1 MAKVKKAKNKPV
13 VGLDLGCDSMKLVLC
28 SGGKVKKY
36 FQAPMPQNLMKEGRA
51 VSPEAL
57 GELLRSA
64 LKVNGFSCRDAALV
78 LPNDVVYL
86 RNVTM
91 PRMTAEQLVYN
102 LPFEFRD
109 YISDEFKD
117 YAFDYAMIS
126 TPDEL
131 LGKKAEADDK
141 KDDEEGEFGSGAM
154 QLLAVAVPLEVIE
167 EYRMAL
173 RKAGLKLAKLAPT
186 VSAFRELIVRQSGGD
201 APEREDCVLDLGS
214 QSIRMYMFKGG
225 RHVVTRVLEIGLST
239 IDQVIADA
247 LSIDVHLA
255 HTYLLTNHEDC
266 QNAEYCRNTYGNI
279 AVELMR
285 ALNFYRF
292 SNPDSRLNDLWVC
305 GGGANIAPLR
315 AAIEE
320 TLDLTVHAA
329 SELVDGVEDAG
340 AFAQAVGITMTG
352 D

>member
-1 MAKVKKAKNKPV
+1 MAKKTV
-13 VGLDLGCDSMKLVLC
+13 VGLDFGCDSMKVVVC
-28 SGGKVKKY
+28 SNGKVKKY
-36 FQAPMPQNLMKEGRA
+36 IQVPMPQSLIKEGRA

-57 GELLRSA
+57 GELIRTT
-64 LKVNGFSCRDAALV
+64 LKTNGITCREGAVV

-91 PRMTAEQLVYN
+91 PRMTADQLIYN

-109 YISDEFKD
+109 YITDELKD
-117 YAFDYAMIS
+117 YAFDYAMIT
-126 TPDEL
+126 TPEEM
-131 LGKKAEADDK
+131 LGKEKKSKDEKEDVPADG
-141 KDDEEGEFGSGAM
+141 EEENASGSM

-167 EYRMAL
+167 EYRVAL
-173 RKAGLKLAKLAPT
+173 RKAGVKLVKLAPT
-186 VSAFRELIVRQSGGD
+186 VSAFRELIYRLPGGETT
-201 APEREDCVLDLGS
+201 EREDCVLDLGS

-239 IDQVIADA
+239 LDQVIADA

-255 HTYLLTNHEDC
+255 HTYLLTNHENC
-266 QNAEYCRNTYGNI
+266 QNADYCVNTYGNI
-279 AVELMR
+279 SVELMR

-292 SNPDSRLNDLWVC
+292 SNPDSRLSDLWIC
-305 GGGANIAPLR
+305 GGGANIAPLC
-315 AAIEE
+315 AAIDD

-329 SELVDGVEDAG
+329 SEMIAGVDDAG